1 MAATQQYEIVEIGLA
16 TVAPVLDVMGITPTG
31 SPGAAG
37 DSTPSVTDHQRS
49 ANRGRDGPGCSTHIE
64 DRRIGTRDYPGDL
77 GIAGDTPSD
86 LRSDD
91 AGIFKFTRL
100 AGATFESLQR
110 QQHRNL

>member
-1 MAATQQYEIVEIGLA
+1 MPYKAVVFDLDGTLVESHIDYEKMGQQIKEL
-16 TVAPVLDVMGITPTG
+16 LDRMGMK
-31 SPGAAG
+31 
-37 DSTPSVTDHQRS
+37 
-49 ANRGRDGPGCSTHIE
+49 THIE
-64 DRRIGTRDYPGDL
+64 DRRIGTRDHSGDP

-91 AGIFKFTRL
+91 AGIFKFTWL